1 MDASFPT
8 SVPRGS
14 LPPGTGMSM
23 PNDDLTP
30 RERLDSMHVTIAAMP
45 LPALQHD
52 ARGRLRFANAAA
64 LRLFDVPD
72 FAALI
77 GLIGPTLTERVMR
90 LRPRRASAR
99 AISRAIEDSMA
110 TFTPERIQDSGP
122 PPMWGSRRRRDRAEP
137 MGAEDLPAARALRRR
152 VVVDQ
157 LISVIHP
164 VQEAEMLVRVSAAPV
179 MDANG
184 RVVGALELLADV
196 TEEMLTNGSR
206 DAVLAIS
213 SQEIRTPLTPVLGM
227 LQIVLKHLEAEGDRF
242 AGEMRLVETALS
254 EMERLRQIADDL
266 EAIVIM
272 DRDEAID
279 LVANVDLVTL
289 CQEIAEK
296 QMQRR
301 PDVPIKVLPVT
312 APMMGV
318 WSRSYLEHALAML
331 IASAANRSPAGKA
344 VTVRLKEQRR
354 RFKIEIID
362 HGAPVSPERLEA
374 LQHVLDRGG
383 AALAL
388 THGWDL
394 DLSTV
399 QTMLAL
405 NRSRVDRVAGAD
417 RHADVVH
424 VAHAAIRIA
433 LRPGLICESGKMPL
447 PEPQINCDHHPLPIS
462 RHDLPPSEVE
472 NTCTGNES
480 AA

>member
-8 SVPRGS
+8 PVSKES
-14 LPPGTGMSM
+14 LPIGIKMPM

-30 RERLDSMHVTIAAMP
+30 RERLDNMHATIAALP
-45 LPALQHD
+45 LAALQHD

-72 FAALI
+72 FTTLV

-90 LRPRRASAR
+90 LRPRRASTR
-99 AISRAIEDSMA
+99 AISRAIEDSMT
-110 TFTPERIQDSGP
+110 TFTPERMQDAGP
-122 PPMWGSRRRRDRAEP
+122 PPRWGSLRRRDHAEP
-137 MGAEDLPAARALRRR
+137 MSAEDLPAARALRRR

-164 VQEAEMLVRVSAAPV
+164 AQEAEMLVRVSAAPIV
-179 MDANG
+179 DANG
-184 RVVGALELLADV
+184 RVIGALEMLADV

-213 SQEIRTPLTPVLGM
+213 SQEIRTPLTPVLGT
-227 LQIVLKHLEAEGDRF
+227 LQIMLKHLEAEGDRF
-242 AGEMRLVETALS
+242 AAEMRLVETALS

-266 EAIVIM
+266 EAIVVM
-272 DRDEAID
+272 DRDEAVD
-279 LVANVDLVTL
+279 LIANVDLVTL
-289 CQEIAEK
+289 CKEIAEK

-301 PDVPIKVLPVT
+301 PDVPIRVLALT
-312 APMMGV
+312 APMLGV

-331 IASAANRSPAGKA
+331 IASAANRSPAGKT

-354 RFKIEIID
+354 QYKVEIID
-362 HGAPVSPERLEA
+362 HGPPLSPERLED
-374 LQHVLDRGG
+374 LEQVLDRGG

-405 NRSRVDRVAGAD
+405 NRSRLWIASRARVGT
-417 RHADVVH
+417 
-424 VAHAAIRIA
+424 IMWFM
-433 LRPGLICESGKMPL
+433 LPMPL
-447 PEPQINCDHHPLPIS
+447 PQADVPF
-462 RHDLPPSEVE
+462 DLD
-472 NTCTGNES
+472 
-480 AA
+480 